1 MREVYR
7 STLSFPPPTIQNNAP
22 IETPP
27 DVTPGARKVFLVLQ
41 KFDLSTS
48 LSSLDEIATLATKVT
63 YDIRLTKTTTNT
75 QRKITT
81 TKNRVTLRNITP
93 GTYTV
98 RYRASGTNSKGKK
111 VTTKFSPKQTVK
123 VTK

>member
-1 MREVYR
+1 M
-7 STLSFPPPTIQNNAP
+7 
-22 IETPP
+22 
-27 DVTPGARKVFLVLQ
+27 LQ
-41 KFDLSTS
+41 KFDLATL
-48 LSSLDEIATLATKVT
+48 LSSLGEISTLAKKVT
-63 YDIRLTKTTTNT
+63 YDIRLTRTSSKE

-98 RYRASGTNSKGKK
+98 KYRASSTNSRGKK

-123 VTK
+123 VTR